1 MKKYYFSIIVPV
13 YNTEQYIHQCI
24 DSVLHQEFK
33 DFELLLV
40 NDGSKDKSLTICKE
54 YAKKHSCIQVIDQE
68 NGGPSKARNTG
79 LEHAQGKYIL
89 FLDSDDWLEPETLQ
103 ILHVQSSDECPLIYY
118 GFRSYFGDGDFIV
131 NIHGARHSH
140 NKQEYYDILYYTME
154 NKMHSFI
161 YGFTCNK
168 LFRRDIIEQNHLR
181 FDELLRVKGD
191 EVFTN
196 QFCMY
201 AQEIK
206 IAPYALYN
214 YRMSFGNSISFI
226 KRKPSEYEYMADK
239 LKETNSHFSNP
250 KIQCYQ
256 QQEYFYNL
264 SKGITAAI
272 RQHNSTEAKRLSNK
286 CAYQMKKM
294 KLSYSSFTRIQF
306 KDKIRYRF
314 ASGLWIYLINKL
326 FNRFYTV

>member
-13 YNTEQYIHQCI
+13 YNAEQYIHQCI
-24 DSVLHQEFK
+24 DSILYQNFK
-33 DFELLLV
+33 DFELILV
-40 NDGSKDKSLTICKE
+40 NDGSKDKSLIICEE
-54 YAKKHSCIQVIDQE
+54 YTKKHSCIQLINQQ
-68 NGGPSKARNTG
+68 NAGPSKARNTG

-89 FLDSDDWLEPETLQ
+89 FLDSDDWLEPESLQ
-103 ILHVQSSDECPLIYY
+103 ILYTQSSDECPLIYY
-118 GFRSYFGDGDFIV
+118 GFRSYFGEGDFIV

-181 FDELLRVKGD
+181 FDELLRVKED

-196 QFCMY
+196 QFCTY
-201 AQEIK
+201 VQEVKVI
-206 IAPYALYN
+206 PYALYN

-226 KRKPSEYEYMADK
+226 TRKPYEYEYMADK
-239 LKETNSHFSNP
+239 LKATNTHFSDP

-272 RQHNSTEAKRLSNK
+272 RQHKYAEAKRLSNK
-286 CAYQMKKM
+286 CAYQMKNM
-294 KLSYSSFTRIQF
+294 GISYPLFTRIQF
-306 KDKIRYRF
+306 KDKIRYRYT
-314 ASGLWIYLINKL
+314 SGLWIYLISKL